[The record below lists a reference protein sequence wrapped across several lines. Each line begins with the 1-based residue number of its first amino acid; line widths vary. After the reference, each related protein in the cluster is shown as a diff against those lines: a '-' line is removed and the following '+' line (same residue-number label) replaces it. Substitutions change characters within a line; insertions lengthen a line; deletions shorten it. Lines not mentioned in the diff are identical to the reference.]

1 MRLLFALAS
10 PAHTR
15 GLRWKRRAGSPIL
28 RSKNAELKPDRFPL
42 ADQRELALGQAPWN
56 GRIIPIN
63 YRHAFHAGNFADV
76 LKHAVLARVLVYLTR
91 KESPFRF
98 IDTHAGAGRFDLM
111 SQEAK
116 RSPEWRE
123 GVARVLTAS
132 PPAPVAE
139 FLRPY
144 LEAVGPHDA
153 DGRPLSYP
161 GSPAI
166 AQTLM
171 RAQDRIAL
179 CEANPEER
187 EALIAALGR
196 DGRLSI
202 VGTDGYVAL
211 NAYLPPKERRGLV
224 LIDPPFEA
232 PNEAERRRA
241 GSRTR
246 FAQMADRNLRRLA
259 PDPRSSS
266 GRPFSQFD
274 RRAGHAKHPATR
286 TGHRLRAS
294 RRARPGAARA
304 RRPPRRQSAAYADR
318 RGAGAHAMA
327 RANARPQ
334 TGRESISALG

>member
-1 MRLLFALAS
+1 M
-10 PAHTR
+10 
-15 GLRWKRRAGSPIL
+15 
-28 RSKNAELKPDRFPL
+28 
-42 ADQRELALGQAPWN
+42 
-56 GRIIPIN
+56 
-63 YRHAFHAGNFADV
+63 

-111 SQEAK
+111 SKEAK

-123 GVARVLTAS
+123 GIARILTAR

-139 FLRPY
+139 LLRPY

-153 DGRPLSYP
+153 EGRPLSYP

-179 CEANPEER
+179 CEANPDER
-187 EALIAALGR
+187 EALIAVLGR

-211 NAYLPPKERRGLV
+211 NAYLPPKERRGIV

-232 PNEAERRRA
+232 PDEAAAVERALERALHKWPSGTYVAWRPIRETQVDARFLNSIAALGAPNILRLELDVGYGPIGAHGQQPLARA
-241 GSRTR
+241 GLLVVNPPHTLMDEARTLLPWL
-246 FAQMADRNLRRLA
+246 AQTLA
-259 PDPRSSS
+259 
-266 GRPFSQFD
+266 
-274 RRAGHAKHPATR
+274 
-286 TGHRLRAS
+286 
-294 RRARPGAARA
+294 
-304 RRPPRRQSAAYADR
+304 
-318 RGAGAHAMA
+318 RGGVGQHVCAWLTE
-327 RANARPQ
+327 PK
-334 TGRESISALG
+334 